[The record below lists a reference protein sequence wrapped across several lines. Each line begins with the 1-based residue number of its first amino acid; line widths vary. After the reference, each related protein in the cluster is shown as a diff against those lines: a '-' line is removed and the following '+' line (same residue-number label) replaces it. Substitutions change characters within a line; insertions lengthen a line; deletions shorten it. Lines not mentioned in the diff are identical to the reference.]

1 MAVSSATNAKKLA
14 AKGSR
19 LPEKFKAGKSKKGR
33 GR

>member
-19 LPEKFKAGKSKKGR
+19 LLEKYQPGKSNKGR
-33 GR
+33 ER